1 MKHLRLISIVTIA
14 LAMLGL
20 GAALQTPAADAHVR
34 VSSTTPA
41 SSSTAARSTRS
52 VSVNFNGLIR
62 SGTLRVTGPGGRVFS
77 SGSGGRDP
85 RDTKRLLVP
94 MQRSLPAGR
103 YTATWNIVAGD
114 GHSQRGSFTFRL
126 S

>member
-1 MKHLRLISIVTIA
+1 MKHLRILTVLAVA
-14 LAMLGL
+14 LALIGL
-20 GAALQTPAADAHVR
+20 GAAMQPHTADAHVR

-41 SSSTAARSTRS
+41 SGGSVGTGPRS
-52 VSVNFNGLIR
+52 VAVTFNGEIR
-62 SGTLRVTGPGGRVFS
+62 SGTLRVTGPGGRVLS

-85 RDTKRLLVP
+85 RNTKRLLVP

>member
-1 MKHLRLISIVTIA
+1 MTHFRFLTIVTIA

-20 GAALQTPAADAHVR
+20 GAALQPPAADAHVR

-41 SSSTAARSTRS
+41 SGGTAARSTRS

-85 RDTKRLLVP
+85 RNTRRLLVP

-103 YTATWNIVAGD
+103 YTATWNIVASD
-114 GHSQRGSFTFRL
+114 GHSQRGTFSFRL
-126 S
+126 N